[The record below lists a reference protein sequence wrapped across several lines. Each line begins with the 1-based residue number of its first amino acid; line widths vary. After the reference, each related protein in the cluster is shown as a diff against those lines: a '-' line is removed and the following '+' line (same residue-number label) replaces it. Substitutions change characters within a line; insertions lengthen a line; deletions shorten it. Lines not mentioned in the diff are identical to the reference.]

1 MACDAAGLEEQL
13 VTPTPLRSKLGGMRI
28 RAGKGTL
35 VHAALATGL
44 LALAAGATYASD
56 PPAPA
61 TESAQPD
68 RDSRSKERSRSTP
81 KCPDGGGGHSEK
93 RSRFV
98 PLSPLVA

>member
-1 MACDAAGLEEQL
+1 
-13 VTPTPLRSKLGGMRI
+13 MRI

-44 LALAAGATYASD
+44 LALAGATYASD

-68 RDSRSKERSRSTP
+68 RDSRAKERPRSTP